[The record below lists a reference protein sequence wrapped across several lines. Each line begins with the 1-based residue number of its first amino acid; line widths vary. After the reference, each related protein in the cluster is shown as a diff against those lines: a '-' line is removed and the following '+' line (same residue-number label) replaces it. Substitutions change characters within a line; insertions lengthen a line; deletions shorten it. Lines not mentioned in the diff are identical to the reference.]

1 MATYIKGADTY
12 LPDIKP
18 FTPDYKFLSAVL
30 ETKTD
35 KYDSNFKATNDLYN
49 KVVYADLSRVDN
61 KEKRDQYAQTI
72 GPAIEKISGM
82 DLSLQQN
89 ADQAQSVFAP
99 FYEDDLVVRDIVY
112 TSAYRKEQALA
123 QRLLDQGTDKAVE
136 RYSPRGV
143 KSLQYQMDDFIN
155 ADPQKAMNMKLPKY
169 VQNVNL
175 ALMSKKILEE
185 MDPPL
190 SMKMDQMSE
199 NGDFIITRKNGAL
212 VTGAALEVLKQTLV
226 QDPRVQAAYADDAF
240 VASRDFA
247 AYKMQDGTFNTI
259 EEGQNAWA
267 AETIRRINEKNEISI
282 TKDLEKKQK
291 QIEAN
296 VNWENYQANN
306 GIIPGSDMALALE
319 EQMSIAEAT
328 QAALDA
334 RMGIRREAAL
344 PTDNL
349 DGNLNKA
356 YRMLMQS
363 NIQRD
368 LIGAAVSYG
377 ARDQEITFR
386 ENKYALEEKRFKYDM
401 AKIKAKALN
410 DLNLA
415 IAKGEVMDPENPNSL
430 GNKLQNN
437 KVVYG
442 DATTIDAAVNKDG
455 EVDPNTDMI
464 QRNNTQFV
472 TEDNKIFTE
481 QVEDILQMLQLM
493 YPTGDSGN
501 NDQTYGI
508 GLVTKGSTNL
518 GSVEEKRGDIQTLR
532 NLLLTTDG
540 DNTEIPSYKYRNDVT
555 RLFEGM
561 SSQFK
566 DTREQTLKD
575 PNLTMGTD
583 RRTQYDKQYTKMFG
597 LNGTV
602 NKVAG
607 LNQFMQTALQNHA
620 DAYKLVEAQVFDKK
634 DKGGKNATL
643 LRNSGFPPIMN
654 EQNQM
659 LTQLEYIDLVM
670 QGVENGNIKN
680 PDLYG
685 DDVGNVF
692 RPIDENYMEDA
703 TEMVSEYDTVYG
715 TNVMRSKAVY
725 NNDGSRAKMIA
736 KDAVKA
742 EAIKY
747 YELLSQPLNRMLNSG
762 NIASGDLYATAYG
775 RSDAKGTDVYLS
787 PSYEYSLNP
796 LSPNPAAEFEMGVLI
811 DQVKKLDKNNTGY
824 GIIQGDIN
832 LDRGKNK
839 VDPSLLIKDPTALKA
854 WNLYLEDLNTW
865 FNNPKRSNSDAI
877 APIATLK
884 YMPVIGQAKDGSKD
898 QAGYQILFSPEWLA
912 SKVKGGVENQYGALT
927 MAEVGLLSG
936 QADSD
941 GVAGQGGITF
951 VFDQEYDIN
960 IKSKDNLYYSSVET
974 AILSGNNDY
983 AEFTMPEGLS
993 PTSTYRVIK
1002 TGTNDYNIHYSI
1014 NTYQPGGTYTTRTET
1029 QPIDMSGGLRGLDIH
1044 VMQFDNFLETKR
1056 EQNRKARE
1064 KDNADKGKK

>member
-61 KEKRDQYAQTI
+61 KDKRDQYAQTI

-99 FYEDDLVVRDIVY
+99 FYEDDLVVKDIVY

-136 RYSPRGV
+136 RYSERG
-143 KSLQYQMDDFIN
+143 KRSLQYQMDDFIN
-155 ADPQKAMNMKLPKY
+155 ADPQKALNMKLPKY
-169 VQNVNL
+169 VQAVNL
-175 ALMSKKILEE
+175 KNMSDKILA
-185 MDPPL
+185 DSGL
-190 SMKMDQMSE
+190 SMKMDQMSDDG
-199 NGDFIITRKNGAL
+199 NFIITRKNGAL
-212 VTGAALEVLKQTLV
+212 VTGAALQVLQQTLV
-226 QDPRVQAAYADDAF
+226 KDPRVQAAYADDAF

-247 AYKMQDGTFNTI
+247 ANGIQAGAFTSVSQ
-259 EEGQNAWA
+259 GQAAWA
-267 AETIRRINEKNEISI
+267 DETIRRINEKNEINI
-282 TKDLEKKQK
+282 TKDLEKQQE
-291 QIEAN
+291 QINAN

-319 EQMSIAEAT
+319 QQMSIAEAT
-328 QAALDA
+328 QASLDA

-356 YRMLMQS
+356 YRLLMQS
-363 NIQRD
+363 NIQGD
-368 LIGAAVSYG
+368 LISAAVSYG
-377 ARDQEITFR
+377 ARDQELTFR
-386 ENKYALEEKRFKYDM
+386 ENKYALEEQRFKYDM

-410 DLNLA
+410 DRLLA
-415 IAKGEVMDPENPNSL
+415 IEKGEIMDPNNPNSL

-455 EVDPNTDMI
+455 ELDPNIDMI
-464 QRNNTQFV
+464 QRNNTQFI

-481 QVEDILQMLQLM
+481 QVEDVLQMLQLM
-493 YPTGDSGN
+493 YPTGDSGL
-501 NDQTYGI
+501 NDQTYGLEFGTGI
-508 GLVTKGSTNL
+508 Q
-518 GSVEEKRGDIQTLR
+518 RGDVQTLR

-540 DNTEIPSYKYRNDVT
+540 DNPEIPSYKYRNDVT
-555 RLFEGM
+555 RIFESM
-561 SSQFK
+561 SQEFK

-575 PNLTMGTD
+575 PNLTMGSD

-602 NKVAG
+602 NKIAG
-607 LNQFMQTALQNHA
+607 LNQFMKSALQNHA
-620 DAYKLVEAQVFDKK
+620 DAYKLVEKEVYNK
-634 DKGGKNATL
+634 DGGDNNAMLMKNA
-643 LRNSGFPPIMN
+643 GFPPIMN

-659 LTQLEYIDLVM
+659 LTQKEYIDLVK
-670 QGVENGNIKN
+670 QGINAGNITN
-680 PDLYG
+680 PDLGGWTWDTGTSNKDYM
-685 DDVGNVF
+685 
-692 RPIDENYMEDA
+692 IDA
-703 TEMVSEYDTVYG
+703 SEMVREYDAIFGQYVE
-715 TNVMRSKAVY
+715 RAKPIY
-725 NNDGSRAKMIA
+725 NNDGSRAKML
-736 KDAVKA
+736 DERAVED
-742 EAIKY
+742 EAIRY

-762 NIASGDLYATAYG
+762 NIASADLYATAYG
-775 RSDAKGTDVYLS
+775 RSDAKGSDVYLS

-811 DQVKKLDKNNTGY
+811 DQVKTLDRNNTGY
-824 GIIQGDIN
+824 GIVQGDIN
-832 LDRGKNK
+832 LDKGKNK
-839 VDPSLLIKDPTALKA
+839 VDPSLLLKDPTAVKV

-877 APIATLK
+877 APISTLK
-884 YMPVIGQAKDGSKD
+884 YMPVIGQAKDADKD

-912 SKVKGGVENQYGALT
+912 SKVKMSGVENQYGALT
-927 MAEVGLLSG
+927 MTEVGLLSG
-936 QADSD
+936 QADAD

-951 VFDQEYDIN
+951 VFDQKDDIN
-960 IKSKDNLYYSSVET
+960 TKSRDNLYYSSVET
-974 AILSGNNDY
+974 AILAGNNGY
-983 AEFTMPEGLS
+983 AEFNMPEGLS
-993 PTSTYRVIK
+993 NTSTYRIIK

-1044 VMQFDNFLETKR
+1044 VMQFNNFLETKR
-1056 EQNRKARE
+1056 EQNRIARE